1 MSRLNEMESMNLINR
16 IARLKGAAIDL
27 KLGRAYTSGKSGV
40 IAYVIGNSSW
50 DVVEAKIGSAAPIM
64 TDTITFPNT
73 GSMSSGN
80 FIEITHTYTPK
91 YQDFPIAT
99 PSLRVNV
106 NGVDMVMAVD
116 GGFPPWRATDGSTW
130 GFGGTQWLEEQ
141 STSFGTPK
149 TIVWKT
155 SLTYNGTATINMKLD
170 LQIKS
175 TDKGTYTTY
184 VYVNQ

>member
-1 MSRLNEMESMNLINR
+1 MSRLNEMESMSLVNR

-27 KLGRAYTSGKSGV
+27 KLGRGFTSGKSGV
-40 IAYVIGNSSW
+40 IAYVVGNSSW
-50 DVVEAKIGSAAPIM
+50 DTVQAKIGTAPIIT

-80 FIEITHTYTPK
+80 FIEITHTYAPK

-99 PSLRVNV
+99 PSLRVNI
-106 NGVDMVMAVD
+106 NGVDMQIAMD
-116 GGFPPWRATDGSTW
+116 GGYPPWRASDGSTW
-130 GFGGTQWLEEQ
+130 GVGGTTWLQEQ
-141 STSFGTPK
+141 QAYFGVPK

-175 TDKGTYTTY
+175 TDKGTYSTY

>member
-1 MSRLNEMESMNLINR
+1 MSRLNEMESMNLVNR
-16 IARLKGAAIDL
+16 VARLKGAAIDL

-40 IAYVIGNSSW
+40 IAYVVGNPSW
-50 DVVEAKIGSAAPIM
+50 DTVEAKIGAALPIM
-64 TDTITFPNT
+64 TNNVSFPNT
-73 GSMSSGN
+73 GNMSMGN

-99 PSLRVNV
+99 PSLVINI
-106 NGVDMVMAVD
+106 NGIDMNLAID
-116 GGFPPWRATDGSTW
+116 GGYPPWRASDGSTW
-130 GFGGTQWLEEQ
+130 SMGGTQWLEEQ
-141 STSFGTPK
+141 STSFGIPK

-155 SLTYNGTATINMKLD
+155 SLVYSGTATINMKLD